1 MHSQIIP
8 ITELPTVKMNVGQI
22 IMLPRCSGRLDRIF
36 YLLAA
41 GQFLTAAV
49 SAVVGLLIA
58 PASLFVS
65 RTETEAVAW
74 LAVCVAALW
83 FAALGTLAIPFAVA
97 AARASRGAKIYGCIA
112 AALIFL
118 QFPLGTIWG
127 GYLFW
132 RLRKI

>member
-22 IMLPRCSGRLDRIF
+22 IMLPRCNRRLDKIF

-41 GQFLTAAV
+41 GQFLTA
-49 SAVVGLLIA
+49 VVGALLGLLVA

-74 LAVCVAALW
+74 LAVGVAALW
-83 FAALGTLAIPFAVA
+83 FAALGMLAMPFAIA
-97 AARASRGAKIYGCIA
+97 AARATRGAKIYGCIA
-112 AALIFL
+112 AALTFL
-118 QFPLGTIWG
+118 QFPLGTIFG

-132 RLRKI
+132 RLRKV

>member
-22 IMLPRCSGRLDRIF
+22 IMLPRLSGRLDKMF

-49 SAVVGLLIA
+49 GALLGLLVA

-83 FAALGTLAIPFAVA
+83 FAALGALAMPFSVA
-97 AARASRGAKIYGCIA
+97 AARAKRHGKFYGCIA
-112 AALIFL
+112 AALTFL
-118 QFPLGTIWG
+118 QFPLGTIFG